1 MRIHRFLGCVLPSAA
16 AADIPLGREN
26 RRNQYS
32 TGDENEIT
40 VWTKMYQAYQTI
52 LLPIRTLFFLT
63 ELTAEDIP
71 GQHGEILIVMK
82 KGRNLTLNFRVD
94 KRCRYGRV
102 AMHSNKLLL
111 VLAASVMA

>member
-1 MRIHRFLGCVLPSAA
+1 MRIHRFPGCVLPTAA
-16 AADIPLGREN
+16 AADKPLGREN
-26 RRNQYS
+26 RRNRYS
-32 TGDENEIT
+32 TGDENEIM

-52 LLPIRTLFFLT
+52 PLSIKTLFFLT
-63 ELTAEDIP
+63 ELIAEDIP

-94 KRCRYGRV
+94 KRCRYGRL
-102 AMHSNKLLL
+102 AMHSNKLLF